1 MGFVGSGIQCRSSQ
15 SLSKSSKNWF
25 ENRTAGGT
33 QDRLK
38 IERFS
43 ACLFYTT
50 KPPGTAPRDLHRHR
64 PYPPA
69 TKPSTKRES
78 ARRCLADSLFVVLP
92 GFEPRQAEPKTAV
105 LPLHHKTILFA
116 QAPAHL
122 KRHKVRHLCGII
134 QIFLHFFIFCPHGF
148 PQFQV
153 SVSRFPFPGFG
164 FPIPF
169 PIPNSWFPITN
180 PRLRAFLT
188 GTEETVQIVAR
199 HLRHGARP
207 HGACGG
213 HRLHYGCYLGLGQLV
228 GLQ

>member
-38 IERFS
+38 IARFS
-43 ACLFYTT
+43 ACLFFIQQNRQA
-50 KPPGTAPRDLHRHR
+50 PPHAIYIGIGLILQQRNHPR
-64 PYPPA
+64 
-69 TKPSTKRES
+69 KERES

-134 QIFLHFFIFCPHGF
+134 QIFLHFFIFLLPRLSPGSNS
-148 PQFQV
+148 QFQI
-153 SVSRFPFPGFG
+153 SNPG
-164 FPIPF
+164 FPISSPQV
-169 PIPNSWFPITN
+169 SWFPFTN

-213 HRLHYGCYLGLGQLV
+213 HRLYHGCYLGFGQLV